1 MLADADADFFACG
14 KLAADNPMDLN
25 ANWIAEADDSTSM
38 FMSEAIS
45 SNCGDEKKR
54 RERNKFGQYK
64 FFFSSRSSL
73 LSRKK
78 ERLQNADRKRTR
90 KPDEKKERKQSKN
103 KAK

>member
-54 RERNKFGQYK
+54 REWNKFGQYS
-64 FFFSSRSSL
+64 FFFLRARAFSRG
-73 LSRKK
+73 
-78 ERLQNADRKRTR
+78 
-90 KPDEKKERKQSKN
+90 
-103 KAK
+103 